1 MRKLLIKKVAE
12 RVTFADRN
20 KPLRGGRRN
29 LLVAFMGL
37 ICGLCPLYPC
47 KGIIPLILTVNA
59 KIRPLHGRI
68 FKKEYGMLKKL
79 DDIKKRYEF
88 LSEQLADS
96 AVIADMGTWQKYSKE
111 QSDLTETVEKYE
123 EYLACEREM
132 TDAFALAETESDQE
146 MKKMLLDEG
155 YDCKERLAKI
165 KDELKI
171 LLLPK
176 DKNDERSCI
185 LEVRAGTGGEEAAL
199 FAAELCRMYQN
210 YCAAHKLRVEEMDIN
225 ATELGG
231 VKEAIYNVKGVG
243 AYKMLKYES
252 GVHRVQ
258 RVPAT
263 ETQGRI
269 HTSAA
274 TVAVLPEAEEVEVEI
289 NDKDIR
295 IDIFHSG
302 GAGGQNV
309 NKVASAVRIT
319 HFPTGI
325 VVTCQDERSQLKN
338 KERAFKVLRSR
349 VYDFYNGQNAKEREE
364 NRRSMVGSGDR
375 SERIRTYNFPQSR
388 VTDHR
393 IGLSQYNLEAFMAGD
408 IDSMVEALAIADREA
423 MLASEKE

>member
-1 MRKLLIKKVAE
+1 
-12 RVTFADRN
+12 
-20 KPLRGGRRN
+20 
-29 LLVAFMGL
+29 
-37 ICGLCPLYPC
+37 
-47 KGIIPLILTVNA
+47 
-59 KIRPLHGRI
+59 
-68 FKKEYGMLKKL
+68 MLKKL
-79 DDIKKRYEF
+79 DGILQRYEF
-88 LSEQLADS
+88 LSAQLGEA
-96 AVIADMGTWQKYSKE
+96 AVIADMSVWQKYSKE
-111 QSDLTETVEKYE
+111 QFDLKDTAET
-123 EYLACEREM
+123 YLAYLQTQREM
-132 TDAFALAETESDQE
+132 DDAFALAEEETDAE
-146 MKKMLLDEG
+146 MRKMLTDEG
-155 YDCKERLAKI
+155 YACKERLAKLLG
-165 KDELKI
+165 ELKI

-185 LEVRAGTGGEEAAL
+185 LEVRAGTGGDEAAL
-199 FAAELCRMYQN
+199 FAGELCRMYQN
-210 YCAAHKLRVEEMDIN
+210 YCANHRLRVEEIEISD
-225 ATELGG
+225 TELGG
-231 VKEAIYNVKGVG
+231 VKEAIYSVTGAG
-243 AYKMLKYES
+243 AYKLLKYES

-289 NDKDIR
+289 HDKDIR

-349 VYDFYNGQNAKEREE
+349 IYDFYNGQNAKAREE

-388 VTDHR
+388 VTDQR
-393 IGLSQYNLEAFMAGD
+393 IGVSQYNLDVFMTGD

-423 MLASEKE
+423 MLASQEE